1 VDFLR
6 NQHFRQVQ
14 FALAENENNP
24 NIKWFSIYLNSYF
37 LGYFHFFIKS
47 VPLTCSAHPEKTL
60 PYSSSTS
67 GISPDSTMSINAFT
81 RGRIMVVKQWS
92 QDNPL
97 LATGLAVRAV
107 LASIGFPQIAHL
119 VMSFIIGT

>member
-1 VDFLR
+1 MDFLR

-81 RGRIMVVKQWS
+81 RGCVVVWHM
-92 QDNPL
+92 NAL
-97 LATGLAVRAV
+97 LLSANTNISNTGSLSSV
-107 LASIGFPQIAHL
+107 GFL
-119 VMSFIIGT
+119 